1 MKTPASLFIMPV
13 LAIASLVASP
23 HLFAA
28 NAANGDFELPG
39 PGSIG
44 YYGTTPTLG
53 DQGGTGWTFD
63 TVGGFSGIGKPA
75 TYWGDPESSVGPSPN
90 GGDFGVLQFGGGFSQ
105 GITPGAGLTTV
116 SFYARGNDP
125 TTTIDI
131 SLGGTALTFGSGTPI
146 SIGNSSWNKYTSVVA
161 NVGAGSQNLLFGRI
175 NNSGGGNASGG
186 TYIDGVTYQHHIA
199 TANYNFDLPAS
210 PGSYGAEAPT
220 IGDQGGS
227 GWTFDTTGGNAGV
240 GYAGS
245 YWNNTGVASPT
256 GGNFAYLS
264 YGAGMYQN
272 VTLDGGPVTLSF
284 YALATDDNTSIDIKL
299 GGTAL
304 TFILNSISISNTD
317 WGWYTSDEINL
328 IAGTYEVLLGR
339 ANNIGGGNAGSGTYL
354 DGIYFTAVPEPST
367 YMMVI
372 AGLGVLTLTAIRRKR
387 ASK

>member
-28 NAANGDFELPG
+28 NAANGD
-39 PGSIG
+39 
-44 YYGTTPTLG
+44 
-53 DQGGTGWTFD
+53 
-63 TVGGFSGIGKPA
+63 
-75 TYWGDPESSVGPSPN
+75 
-90 GGDFGVLQFGGGFSQ
+90 
-105 GITPGAGLTTV
+105 
-116 SFYARGNDP
+116 
-125 TTTIDI
+125 
-131 SLGGTALTFGSGTPI
+131 
-146 SIGNSSWNKYTSVVA
+146 
-161 NVGAGSQNLLFGRI
+161 
-175 NNSGGGNASGG
+175 
-186 TYIDGVTYQHHIA
+186 
-199 TANYNFDLPAS
+199 FDLPAS